1 MACLLD
7 NHPLIDEIND
17 ALRGGSTYGEIR
29 AHCLSNEERIPSH
42 PQISRHGKNCLGL
55 APRTKKPEPVAEI
68 DVEET
73 PEISQVRDDVL
84 KEFYKRLK
92 NRPKDVDTRDLVSV
106 LNKILQLE
114 SGRRE
119 KDPMDELIT
128 QINEQDSR

>member
-1 MACLLD
+1 
-7 NHPLIDEIND
+7 
-17 ALRGGSTYGEIR
+17 
-29 AHCLSNEERIPSH
+29 
-42 PQISRHGKNCLGL
+42 L